1 MSRLLLAAI
10 RGYRY
15 LLSPWWGGQCR
26 FTPTCSEYA
35 MDAIREHGSLGGLWL
50 AIRRISK
57 CHPWHQ
63 GGFDPVPPESRP

>member
-15 LLSPWWGGQCR
+15 LLSPWWGGHCR

-35 MDAIREHGSLGGLWL
+35 IGAIHEHGSLRGTWL
-50 AIRRISK
+50 ALRRVSK

-63 GGFDPVPPESRP
+63 GGFDPVP

>member
-35 MDAIREHGSLGGLWL
+35 MDAIQQHGSLRGTLL
-50 AIRRISK
+50 AMRRVSK

-63 GGFDPVPPESRP
+63 GGFDPVP

>member
-35 MDAIREHGSLGGLWL
+35 MDAVRAHGSLGGSWL

-63 GGFDPVPPESRP
+63 GGFDPVPPEFRP